1 MGAAADQLCFVAG
14 FLRHCPLAWLPYICA
29 RFVANPEVDHGELR
43 RRCSRTVPRPS
54 GSCYFS
60 ESGPRYAKFP
70 FIQKKSIPVASLWP
84 HTLHFSRLRRD
95 MGW

>member
-1 MGAAADQLCFVAG
+1 MLRRRL

-29 RFVANPEVDHGELR
+29 GFVTNPEVDHGELR
-43 RRCSRTVPRPS
+43 RRGGGTVPQCSR
-54 GSCYFS
+54 SCYFP

-70 FIQKKSIPVASLWP
+70 FIQKKSIPVSSLWP
-84 HTLHFSRLRRD
+84 QTLPFSKLRRG